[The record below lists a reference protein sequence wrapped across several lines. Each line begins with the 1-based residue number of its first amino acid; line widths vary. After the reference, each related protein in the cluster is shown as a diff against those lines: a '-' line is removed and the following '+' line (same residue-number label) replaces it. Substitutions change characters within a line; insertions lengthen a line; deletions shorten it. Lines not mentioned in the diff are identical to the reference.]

1 MALTRRD
8 FIKVLGAGASAGVI
22 GTGYAYRDSLF
33 AQDNMYELAR
43 SGNARILHITDVHGN
58 LLPNYFREPNVNL
71 GLGDTFGKLPH
82 VVGSKLLKKL
92 ESIGIK
98 PGSPEAYAFTFNN
111 FEELAHKYGKTG
123 GFAQLKTVL
132 DSLRDSAG
140 GAQNTLT
147 VDGGDTWQGSGTSL
161 WTRGADMVEACNI
174 LGVDVMVGHWEFT
187 YKEAETLRNIGFFKG
202 DFLGQNVRIL
212 EDALMGDEYFAMTE
226 KYDGNGLY
234 SEDDALPFKPYV
246 IKNVGGNRIAV
257 IGQAFP
263 RTSNANPQKYFF
275 PDWSFGLREDEMSE
289 LVADIRENEKPDA
302 VIVVSHNGM
311 DVDKKMASR
320 VVGIDAIFGGH
331 THDGMPIPVEV
342 KNPGGTTIVTNA
354 GCSGKYV
361 GVMDMDLRDGKL
373 HDYKYKMLPIFTNMI
388 KPNAEMTSFINQT
401 RSKVYDTDVIEARS
415 STMSN
420 NPDRVGK
427 TYDSILTEK
436 LCTTE
441 QTLYRRGNFMGTW
454 DQVLVNSLREEH
466 DADFAMS
473 AGVRWGTSVLAGQDV
488 TMEDLMTNTSMTYG
502 ETYVSEMKGSQI
514 KDVLEGIAENLFVL
528 DPYLQSGG
536 DMVRMG
542 GLDYTI
548 DPAKGLGERITDI
561 KDDEGTAI
569 DPNKSY
575 KVSGWAQVS
584 SVGNGRLMWD
594 VAADYLRRQKH
605 LDLKKVNHPT
615 IKGVK
620 DNPGIEDYAGELIQF
635 QSIVLQAP
643 VSGAFL

>member
-33 AQDNMYELAR
+33 AQDNMYEIAR

-82 VVGSKLLKKL
+82 VVGSKLLNKL

-98 PGSPEAYAFTFNN
+98 PGSPEAYAFAYND

-140 GAQNTLT
+140 GIQNTLT

-373 HDYKYKMLPIFTNMI
+373 HDYKYKMLPILTNMI

-575 KVSGWAQVS
+575 KVSGWAQVG

-620 DNPGIEDYAGELIQF
+620 DNPGIEDYAGELI
-635 QSIVLQAP
+635 
-643 VSGAFL
+643 

>member
-1 MALTRRD
+1 MALTRRE
-8 FIKVLGAGASAGVI
+8 FIKVLGAGSAAGLISGCGGNDSAKLAS
-22 GTGYAYRDSLF
+22 
-33 AQDNMYELAR
+33 QENMYEVAKT
-43 SGNARILHITDVHGN
+43 GNARILHITDAHGN

-82 VVGSKLLKKL
+82 VVGNNLLKQL
-92 ESIGIK
+92 GIK
-98 PGSPEAYAFTFNN
+98 PGSPEAYAFTYNN
-111 FEELAHKYGKTG
+111 FEDLAAKYGKTG
-123 GFAQLKTVL
+123 GFAQVKTVL
-132 DSLRDSAG
+132 DSLRESAG
-140 GAQNTLT
+140 GVQNTLT

-187 YKEAETLRNIGFFKG
+187 YKEEETLKNVGFFKG

-212 EDALMGDEYFAMTE
+212 EDALMGDEYIAMTE

-234 SEDDALPFKPYV
+234 DEDEAMPFKPYV
-246 IKNVGGNRIAV
+246 IKNVGGHRIAV

-289 LVADIRENEKPDA
+289 LVADIRANEKPDA

-311 DVDKKMASR
+311 DVDIKMASR

-331 THDGMPIPVEV
+331 THDGMPKPVEV

-354 GCSGKYV
+354 GCSGKYI
-361 GVMDMDLRDGKL
+361 GVMDLDIQNHKVVG
-373 HDYKYKMLPIFTNMI
+373 YNYKMLPIITDFI
-388 KPNAEMTSFINQT
+388 KPDPQMVSFINQMRGT
-401 RSKVYDTDVIEARS
+401 KYDKAVVEARS
-415 STMSN
+415 SEMSN
-420 NPDRVGK
+420 NASRLGK
-427 TYDSILTEK
+427 TYDEILTEK

-473 AGVRWGTSVLAGQDV
+473 AGVRWGTSVPAGHDV

-502 ETYVSEMKGSQI
+502 ETYVSEMTGAQLKS
-514 KDVLEGIAENLFVL
+514 VLEGIAENLFVQ

-548 DPAKGLGERITDI
+548 DPAASLGSRISEM
-561 KDDEGTAI
+561 KDDAGTPV

-575 KVSGWAQVS
+575 KVSGWAQVGS
-584 SVGNGRLMWD
+584 IGNGRLMWD

-605 LDLKKVNHPT
+605 LNLAKVNHPT

-620 DNPGIEDYAGELIQF
+620 DNPGIENYAGELI
-635 QSIVLQAP
+635 
-643 VSGAFL
+643 

>member
-1 MALTRRD
+1 MSLTRRD
-8 FIKVLGAGASAGVI
+8 FIKVLCAGSAAGLISGCGNDAPTKLAS
-22 GTGYAYRDSLF
+22 
-33 AQDNMYELAR
+33 QDNMYEVAKT
-43 SGNARILHITDVHGN
+43 GNARILHITDTHGN

-71 GLGDTFGKLPH
+71 GFGPTYGQLPH
-82 VVGSKLLKKL
+82 VVGNKLL
-92 ESIGIK
+92 EQIGVK
-98 PGSPEAYAFTFNN
+98 PGSPEAYAFTYNN
-111 FEELAHKYGKTG
+111 FEELSNKYGKTG
-123 GFAQLKTVL
+123 GFAQIKTVL
-132 DSLRDSAG
+132 ESLRDSAG
-140 GAQNTLT
+140 GIQNTLT
-147 VDGGDTWQGSGTSL
+147 IDGGDTWQGSGTSL
-161 WTRGADMVEACNI
+161 WTRGADMVEACNM

-187 YKEAETLRNIGFFKG
+187 YKEEETLKNIGFFKG

-212 EDALMGDEYFAMTE
+212 EDALMGDKYATMTE
-226 KYDGNGLY
+226 KFDGNGLY
-234 SEDDALPFKPYV
+234 SEDDAMPFKPYV
-246 IKNVGGNRIAV
+246 IKNVGGHRIAV

-311 DVDKKMASR
+311 DVDIKMASR
-320 VVGIDAIFGGH
+320 IVGIDAIFGGH
-331 THDGMPIPVEV
+331 THDGMPKPIEV
-342 KNPGGTTIVTNA
+342 KNAGGITVVTNA
-354 GCSGKYV
+354 GCSGKYI
-361 GVMDMDLRDGKL
+361 GVMDLEIKDHKMVG
-373 HDYKYKMLPIFTNMI
+373 YNYKMLPILTNLI
-388 KPNAEMTSFINQT
+388 KPDAAMVSYITKMRNT
-401 RSKVYDTDVIEARS
+401 KYDKNVVEARS

-427 TYDSILTEK
+427 TYDEILTEK
-436 LCTTE
+436 LCSTT

-473 AGVRWGTSVLAGQDV
+473 AGVRWGTSVPAGHDV

-502 ETYVSEMKGSQI
+502 ETYVSEMKGAQL
-514 KDVLEGIAENLFVL
+514 KDVLEGIAENLFVQ

-542 GLDYTI
+542 GMDYTI
-548 DPAKGLGERITDI
+548 DPAAGLGNRISEM
-561 KDDEGTAI
+561 KDDAGTAI

-575 KVSGWAQVS
+575 KVSGWAQVG

-594 VAADYLRRQKH
+594 VAADYLRKQGT

-615 IKGVK
+615 VKGVK
-620 DNPGIEDYAGELIQF
+620 TNPGIENYSGELI
-635 QSIVLQAP
+635 
-643 VSGAFL
+643 

>member
-1 MALTRRD
+1 MALTRRE
-8 FIKVLGAGASAGVI
+8 FIKVLGAGSAAGLI
-22 GTGYAYRDSLF
+22 GTGQARHNSLF
-33 AQDNMYELAR
+33 GQENMYEVPKT
-43 SGNARILHITDVHGN
+43 GNARILHITDVHGN

-71 GLGDTFGKLPH
+71 GFGDTFAQFPH
-82 VVGSKLLKKL
+82 VVGNNLLK
-92 ESIGIK
+92 EIGVK
-98 PGSPEAYAFTFNN
+98 PGSPEAYAFTYNN
-111 FEELAHKYGKTG
+111 FEDLAAKYGKTG
-123 GFAQLKTVL
+123 GFGQIKTVL

-140 GAQNTLT
+140 GVGNTLT
-147 VDGGDTWQGSGTSL
+147 LDGGDTWQGSGTSL

-187 YKEAETLRNIGFFKG
+187 YKEAEVLKNIGFFKG
-202 DFLGQNVRIL
+202 DFLGQNVRIM
-212 EDALMGDEYFAMTE
+212 EDALMEDEYITMTE
-226 KYDGNGLY
+226 KYDGNGLFN
-234 SEDDALPFKPYV
+234 EDDALPFKPYV
-246 IKNVGGNRIAV
+246 IKNVGGHRIAV

-289 LVADIRENEKPDA
+289 LVTDIRENEKPDA
-302 VIVVSHNGM
+302 VILVSHNGM
-311 DVDKKMASR
+311 DVDIKMASR

-331 THDGMPIPVEV
+331 THDGMPKPIEV
-342 KNPGGTTIVTNA
+342 KNAGGVTVVTNA
-354 GCSGKYV
+354 GCSGKYI
-361 GVMDMDLRDGKL
+361 GVMDLNIKDHNMVG
-373 HDYKYKMLPIFTNMI
+373 YEYKMLPILTNLI
-388 KPNAEMTSFINQT
+388 KPDASMVSFIDKMRNT
-401 RSKVYDTDVIEARS
+401 TYDKNVVEARNS
-415 STMSN
+415 AMSN

-427 TYDSILTEK
+427 TYDAILTEK

-473 AGVRWGTSVLAGQDV
+473 AGVRWGTSVVSGQDV

-502 ETYVSEMKGSQI
+502 ETYVSEMKGSQLKEI
-514 KDVLEGIAENLFVL
+514 LEAIAENLFVQ

-548 DPAKGLGERITDI
+548 DPAANLGSRISEV
-561 KDDEGTAI
+561 KDDEGTLI
-569 DPNKSY
+569 DPNKLY
-575 KVSGWAQVS
+575 KVSGWAQVG

-594 VAADYLRRQKH
+594 VAADYLRKQKH
-605 LDLKKVNHPT
+605 LNLTKVNHPT

-620 DNPGIEDYAGELIQF
+620 NNPGIENYAGKLI
-635 QSIVLQAP
+635 
-643 VSGAFL
+643 

>member
-1 MALTRRD
+1 MSLTRRD
-8 FIKVLGAGASAGVI
+8 FIKVLGAGSAAGLISGCGNDAPTKLAS
-22 GTGYAYRDSLF
+22 
-33 AQDNMYELAR
+33 QDNMYEVPKT
-43 SGNARILHITDVHGN
+43 GNARILHITDTHGN

-71 GLGDTFGKLPH
+71 GFGPTYGQLPH
-82 VVGSKLLKKL
+82 VVGNKLL
-92 ESIGIK
+92 EQIGVK
-98 PGSPEAYAFTFNN
+98 PGSPEAYAFTYNN
-111 FEELAHKYGKTG
+111 FEELSAKYGKTG
-123 GFAQLKTVL
+123 GFGQIKTVL

-140 GAQNTLT
+140 GVQNTLT
-147 VDGGDTWQGSGTSL
+147 IDGGDTWQGSGTSL
-161 WTRGADMVEACNI
+161 WTRGADMVEACNM

-187 YKEAETLRNIGFFKG
+187 YKEEETLKNIGFFKG

-212 EDALMGDEYFAMTE
+212 EDALMGDEYITMTE
-226 KYDGNGLY
+226 KFDGNGLY
-234 SEDDALPFKPYV
+234 SEDDAMPFKPYV
-246 IKNVGGNRIAV
+246 IKNVGGHRIAV

-311 DVDKKMASR
+311 DVDIKMASR
-320 VVGIDAIFGGH
+320 IVGIDAIFGGH
-331 THDGMPIPVEV
+331 THDGMPKPVEV
-342 KNPGGTTIVTNA
+342 KNAGGITVVTNA
-354 GCSGKYV
+354 GCSGKYI
-361 GVMDMDLRDGKL
+361 GVMDLEIKDHKMVG
-373 HDYKYKMLPIFTNMI
+373 YNYKMLPILTNFI
-388 KPNAEMTSFINQT
+388 KPDAAMVSYITKMRNT
-401 RSKVYDTDVIEARS
+401 KYDKNVVEARS
-415 STMSN
+415 SAMSN

-427 TYDSILTEK
+427 TYDEILTEK
-436 LCTTE
+436 LCSTN

-473 AGVRWGTSVLAGQDV
+473 AGVRWGTSVPAGHDV

-502 ETYVSEMKGSQI
+502 ETYVSEMKGAQL
-514 KDVLEGIAENLFVL
+514 KEVLEGIAENLFVQ

-542 GLDYTI
+542 GMDYTI
-548 DPAKGLGERITDI
+548 DPAAGLGNRISEM
-561 KDDEGTAI
+561 KDDEGTLI

-575 KVSGWAQVS
+575 KVSGWAQVG

-594 VAADYLRRQKH
+594 VAADYLRKQGT

-615 IKGVK
+615 IKGVET
-620 DNPGIEDYAGELIQF
+620 NPGIENYSGKLI
-635 QSIVLQAP
+635 
-643 VSGAFL
+643 

>member
-1 MALTRRD
+1 MSLTRRD
-8 FIKVLGAGASAGVI
+8 FIKVLGAGSAAGLISGCGNDAPTKLAS
-22 GTGYAYRDSLF
+22 
-33 AQDNMYELAR
+33 QDNMYEVAKT
-43 SGNARILHITDVHGN
+43 GNARILHITDTHGN

-71 GLGDTFGKLPH
+71 GFGPTYGQLPH
-82 VVGSKLLKKL
+82 VVGNKLL
-92 ESIGIK
+92 ERIGVK
-98 PGSPEAYAFTFNN
+98 PGSAEAYAFTYNN
-111 FEELAHKYGKTG
+111 FEELSNKYGKTG
-123 GFAQLKTVL
+123 GFAQIKTVL
-132 DSLRDSAG
+132 ESLRDSAG
-140 GAQNTLT
+140 GIQNTLT
-147 VDGGDTWQGSGTSL
+147 IDGGDTWQGSGTSL
-161 WTRGADMVEACNI
+161 WTRGADMVEACNM

-187 YKEAETLRNIGFFKG
+187 YKEEETLKNIGFFKG

-212 EDALMGDEYFAMTE
+212 EDALMGDEYATMTE
-226 KYDGNGLY
+226 KFDGNGLY
-234 SEDDALPFKPYV
+234 SEDDAMPFKPYV
-246 IKNVGGNRIAV
+246 IKNVSNHRIAV

-263 RTSNANPQKYFF
+263 RTANANPQKYFF

-311 DVDKKMASR
+311 DVDIKMASR

-331 THDGMPIPVEV
+331 THDGMPKPIEV
-342 KNPGGTTIVTNA
+342 KNAGGITVVTNA
-354 GCSGKYV
+354 GCSGKYI
-361 GVMDMDLRDGKL
+361 GVMDLEIKDHKMVS
-373 HDYKYKMLPIFTNMI
+373 YNYKMLPILTNFI
-388 KPNAEMTSFINQT
+388 KPDAAMVSYITKMRNT
-401 RSKVYDTDVIEARS
+401 KYDKNVVEARS

-427 TYDSILTEK
+427 TYDEILTEK
-436 LCTTE
+436 LCSTS

-473 AGVRWGTSVLAGQDV
+473 AGVRWGTSVPAGHDV

-502 ETYVSEMKGSQI
+502 ETYVSEMKGVQLKNI
-514 KDVLEGIAENLFVL
+514 LEAIAENLFVQ

-542 GLDYTI
+542 GMDYTI
-548 DPAKGLGERITDI
+548 DPAAGLGNRILEM
-561 KDDEGTAI
+561 KDDEGTLI

-575 KVSGWAQVS
+575 KVSGWAQVG

-594 VAADYLRRQKH
+594 VAADYLRKQGT

-615 IKGVK
+615 VKGVK
-620 DNPGIEDYAGELIQF
+620 TNPGIENYSGELI
-635 QSIVLQAP
+635 
-643 VSGAFL
+643 

>member
-1 MALTRRD
+1 MSLTRRD
-8 FIKVLGAGASAGVI
+8 FIKVLGAGSTAGLISGCGGDASAKL
-22 GTGYAYRDSLF
+22 AS
-33 AQDNMYELAR
+33 QDNMYEVAKT
-43 SGNARILHITDVHGN
+43 GNARILHITDTHGN

-71 GLGDTFGKLPH
+71 GFGPTYGHLPH
-82 VVGSKLLKKL
+82 VVGNKLL
-92 ESIGIK
+92 EQIGVK
-98 PGSPEAYAFTFNN
+98 PGSAEAYAFTYNN
-111 FEELAHKYGKTG
+111 FEELSNKYGKTG
-123 GFAQLKTVL
+123 GFAQIKTVL
-132 DSLRDSAG
+132 ESLRDSAG
-140 GAQNTLT
+140 GIQNTLT
-147 VDGGDTWQGSGTSL
+147 IDGGDTWQGSGTSL
-161 WTRGADMVEACNI
+161 WTRGADMVEACNM

-187 YKEAETLRNIGFFKG
+187 YKEEETLKNIGFFKG

-212 EDALMGDEYFAMTE
+212 EDALMGDEYATMTE
-226 KYDGNGLY
+226 KFDGNGLY
-234 SEDDALPFKPYV
+234 SEDDAMPFKPYV
-246 IKNVGGNRIAV
+246 IKNVGGHRIAV

-311 DVDKKMASR
+311 DVDIKMASR
-320 VVGIDAIFGGH
+320 IVGIDAIFGGH
-331 THDGMPIPVEV
+331 THDGMPKPVEV
-342 KNPGGTTIVTNA
+342 KNAGGVTVVTNA
-354 GCSGKYV
+354 GCSGKYI
-361 GVMDMDLRDGKL
+361 GVMDLEIKDHKMVG
-373 HDYKYKMLPIFTNMI
+373 YNYKMLPILTNLI
-388 KPNAEMTSFINQT
+388 KPDAAMVSYITKMRNT
-401 RSKVYDTDVIEARS
+401 KYDKNVVEARS

-427 TYDSILTEK
+427 TYDEILTEK
-436 LCTTE
+436 LCSTT

-473 AGVRWGTSVLAGQDV
+473 AGVRWGTSVPAGHDV

-502 ETYVSEMKGSQI
+502 ETYVSEMKGAQL
-514 KDVLEGIAENLFVL
+514 KDILEGIAENLFVQ

-542 GLDYTI
+542 GMDYTI
-548 DPAKGLGERITDI
+548 DPAAGLGNRISEM
-561 KDDEGTAI
+561 KDDAGTAI

-575 KVSGWAQVS
+575 KVSGWAQVG

-594 VAADYLRRQKH
+594 VAADYLRKQGT

-615 IKGVK
+615 VKGVK
-620 DNPGIEDYAGELIQF
+620 TNPGIENYSGELI
-635 QSIVLQAP
+635 
-643 VSGAFL
+643 

>member
-1 MALTRRD
+1 MSLTRRD
-8 FIKVLGAGASAGVI
+8 FIKVLGAGSAAGLISGCGNDAPTKLAS
-22 GTGYAYRDSLF
+22 
-33 AQDNMYELAR
+33 QDNMYEVAKT
-43 SGNARILHITDVHGN
+43 GNARILHITDTHGN

-71 GLGDTFGKLPH
+71 GFGPTYGQLPH
-82 VVGSKLLKKL
+82 VVGNKLL
-92 ESIGIK
+92 ERIGVK
-98 PGSPEAYAFTFNN
+98 PGSAEAYAFTYNN
-111 FEELAHKYGKTG
+111 FEELSNKYGKTG
-123 GFAQLKTVL
+123 GFAQIKTVL
-132 DSLRDSAG
+132 ESLRDSAG
-140 GAQNTLT
+140 GIQNTLT
-147 VDGGDTWQGSGTSL
+147 IDGGDTWQGSGTSL
-161 WTRGADMVEACNI
+161 WTRGADMVEACNM

-187 YKEAETLRNIGFFKG
+187 YKEEETLKNIGFFKG

-212 EDALMGDEYFAMTE
+212 EDALMGDEYATMTE
-226 KYDGNGLY
+226 KFDGNGLY
-234 SEDDALPFKPYV
+234 SEDDAMPFKPYV
-246 IKNVGGNRIAV
+246 IKNVSNHRIAV

-263 RTSNANPQKYFF
+263 RTANANPQKYFF

-311 DVDKKMASR
+311 DVDIKMASR

-331 THDGMPIPVEV
+331 THDGMPKPIEV
-342 KNPGGTTIVTNA
+342 KNAGGITVVTNA
-354 GCSGKYV
+354 GCSGKYI
-361 GVMDMDLRDGKL
+361 GVMDLEIKDHKMVS
-373 HDYKYKMLPIFTNMI
+373 YNYKMLPILTNFI
-388 KPNAEMTSFINQT
+388 KPDAAMVSYITKMRNT
-401 RSKVYDTDVIEARS
+401 KYDKNVVEARS

-427 TYDSILTEK
+427 TYDEILTEK
-436 LCTTE
+436 LCSTS

-473 AGVRWGTSVLAGQDV
+473 AGVRWGTSVPAGHDV

-502 ETYVSEMKGSQI
+502 ETYVSEMKGVQLKNI
-514 KDVLEGIAENLFVL
+514 LEAIAENLFVQ

-542 GLDYTI
+542 GMNYTI
-548 DPAKGLGERITDI
+548 DPAAGLGNRILEM
-561 KDDEGTAI
+561 KDDEGTLI

-575 KVSGWAQVS
+575 KVSGWAQVG

-594 VAADYLRRQKH
+594 VAADYLRKQGT

-615 IKGVK
+615 VKGVK
-620 DNPGIEDYAGELIQF
+620 TNPGIENYSGELI
-635 QSIVLQAP
+635 
-643 VSGAFL
+643 

>member
-8 FIKVLGAGASAGVI
+8 FIKILGAGSTAGLI
-22 GTGYAYRDSLF
+22 SNGQAFHTSLSS
-33 AQDNMYELAR
+33 QENMYEVPKT
-43 SGNARILHITDVHGN
+43 GNARILHITDTHGN

-71 GLGDTFGKLPH
+71 GFGDTFGKLPH
-82 VVGSKLLKKL
+82 VVGNNLLKQ
-92 ESIGIK
+92 IGVK
-98 PGSPEAYAFTFNN
+98 PGSPEAYAFTYNN
-111 FEELAHKYGKTG
+111 FEDLADKYGKTG
-123 GFAQLKTVL
+123 GFGQIKTVL
-132 DSLRDSAG
+132 ESLRESAG
-140 GAQNTLT
+140 GVQNTLT

-161 WTRGADMVEACNI
+161 WTRGADMVEATNM

-187 YKEAETLRNIGFFKG
+187 YKEAETLKNIGFFKG
-202 DFLGQNVRIL
+202 DFLGQNVRIM
-212 EDALMGDEYFAMTE
+212 EDALMGDDYFTMTE

-246 IKNVGGNRIAV
+246 IKNVGGHRIAV

-311 DVDKKMASR
+311 DVDIKMASR

-331 THDGMPIPVEV
+331 THDGMPKPVEV
-342 KNPGGTTIVTNA
+342 KNAGGVTVVTNA
-354 GCSGKYV
+354 GCSGKYI
-361 GVMDMDLRDGKL
+361 GVMDLNIVDHKVAG
-373 HDYKYKMLPIFTNMI
+373 YEYKMLPILTDFI
-388 KPNAEMTSFINQT
+388 KPDAAMVSYIDKMRNT
-401 RSKVYDTDVIEARS
+401 KYDKNVVEARS
-415 STMSN
+415 SEMSN
-420 NPDRVGK
+420 NPDRIGK
-427 TYDSILTEK
+427 TYNEILTEK

-454 DQVLVNSLREEH
+454 DQVLCNSLREEH
-466 DADFAMS
+466 DADFGLS
-473 AGVRWGTSVLAGQDV
+473 AGVRWGTSVPAGHDV

-502 ETYVSEMKGSQI
+502 ETYKSEMTGQAI
-514 KDVLEGIAENLFVL
+514 KDMLEGIAENLFQR

-536 DMVRMG
+536 DMVRVG

-548 DPAKGLGERITDI
+548 SPDADFNQRILDI
-561 KDDEGTAI
+561 RDDGGTKI
-569 DPNKSY
+569 DMNKKY
-575 KVSGWAQVS
+575 TVAGWAQVG

-594 VAADYLRRQKH
+594 VAADYLRKQKH
-605 LDLKKVNHPT
+605 LNLTKVNHPT

-620 DNPGIEDYAGELIQF
+620 NNPGIENYDGDLI
-635 QSIVLQAP
+635 
-643 VSGAFL
+643 

>member
-1 MALTRRD
+1 MSLTRRD
-8 FIKVLGAGASAGVI
+8 FIKVLGAGSAAGLISGCGNDASAKL
-22 GTGYAYRDSLF
+22 AS
-33 AQDNMYELAR
+33 QDNMYEVAKT
-43 SGNARILHITDVHGN
+43 GNARILHITDTHGN

-71 GLGDTFGKLPH
+71 GFGPTYGQLPH
-82 VVGSKLLKKL
+82 VVGNKLL
-92 ESIGIK
+92 EQIGVK
-98 PGSPEAYAFTFNN
+98 PGSAEAYAFTYNN
-111 FEELAHKYGKTG
+111 FEELSAKYGKTG
-123 GFAQLKTVL
+123 GFGQIKTVL

-140 GAQNTLT
+140 GVKNTLT
-147 VDGGDTWQGSGTSL
+147 IDGGDTWQGSGTSL
-161 WTRGADMVEACNI
+161 WTRGADMVEACNM

-187 YKEAETLRNIGFFKG
+187 YKEEETLKNIGFFKG

-212 EDALMGDEYFAMTE
+212 EDALMGDEYATMTE
-226 KYDGNGLY
+226 KFDGNGLY
-234 SEDDALPFKPYV
+234 SEDDAMPFKPYV
-246 IKNVGGNRIAV
+246 IKNVGGHRIAV

-311 DVDKKMASR
+311 DVDIKMASR

-331 THDGMPIPVEV
+331 THDGMPKPIEV
-342 KNPGGTTIVTNA
+342 KNAGGITVVTNA
-354 GCSGKYV
+354 GCSGKYI
-361 GVMDMDLRDGKL
+361 GVMDLEIKDHKMVG
-373 HDYKYKMLPIFTNMI
+373 YNYKMLPILTNLI
-388 KPNAEMTSFINQT
+388 KPDAAMVSYITKMRNT
-401 RSKVYDTDVIEARS
+401 KYDKNVVEARS

-427 TYDSILTEK
+427 TYDEILTEK
-436 LCTTE
+436 LCSTN

-473 AGVRWGTSVLAGQDV
+473 AGVRWGTSVPAGHDV

-502 ETYVSEMKGSQI
+502 ETYVSEMKGAQL
-514 KDVLEGIAENLFVL
+514 KEVLEGIAENLFVQ

-542 GLDYTI
+542 GMDYTI
-548 DPAKGLGERITDI
+548 DPAAGLGNRISEM
-561 KDDEGTAI
+561 KDDEGTLI

-575 KVSGWAQVS
+575 KVSGWAQVG

-594 VAADYLRRQKH
+594 VAADYLRKQGT

-615 IKGVK
+615 VKGVK
-620 DNPGIEDYAGELIQF
+620 TNPGIENYSGKLI
-635 QSIVLQAP
+635 
-643 VSGAFL
+643 

>member
-1 MALTRRD
+1 MALTRRE
-8 FIKVLGAGASAGVI
+8 FIKVLGAGSAAGLI
-22 GTGYAYRDSLF
+22 GTGQARHNSLF
-33 AQDNMYELAR
+33 GQENMYEVPKT
-43 SGNARILHITDVHGN
+43 GNARILHITDVHGN

-71 GLGDTFGKLPH
+71 GFGDTFAQFPH
-82 VVGSKLLKKL
+82 VVGNNLLK
-92 ESIGIK
+92 EIGVK
-98 PGSPEAYAFTFNN
+98 PGSPEAYAFTYNN
-111 FEELAHKYGKTG
+111 FEDLAAKYGKTG
-123 GFAQLKTVL
+123 GFGQIKTVL

-140 GAQNTLT
+140 GVGNTLT
-147 VDGGDTWQGSGTSL
+147 LDGGDTWQGSGTSL

-187 YKEAETLRNIGFFKG
+187 YKEAEVLKNIGFFKG
-202 DFLGQNVRIL
+202 DFLGQNVRIM
-212 EDALMGDEYFAMTE
+212 EDALMEDEYITMTE
-226 KYDGNGLY
+226 KYDGNGLFN
-234 SEDDALPFKPYV
+234 EDDALPFKPYV
-246 IKNVGGNRIAV
+246 IKNVGGHRIAV

-289 LVADIRENEKPDA
+289 LVTDIRENEKPDA
-302 VIVVSHNGM
+302 VILVSHNGM
-311 DVDKKMASR
+311 DVDIKMASR

-331 THDGMPIPVEV
+331 THDGMPKPIEV
-342 KNPGGTTIVTNA
+342 KNAGGVTVVTNA
-354 GCSGKYV
+354 GCSGKYI
-361 GVMDMDLRDGKL
+361 GVMDLNIKDHNMVG
-373 HDYKYKMLPIFTNMI
+373 YEYKMLPILTNLI
-388 KPNAEMTSFINQT
+388 KPDASMVSFIDKMRNT
-401 RSKVYDTDVIEARS
+401 TYDKNVVEARNS
-415 STMSN
+415 AMSN

-427 TYDSILTEK
+427 TYDAILTEK

-473 AGVRWGTSVLAGQDV
+473 AGVRWGTSVVSGQDV

-502 ETYVSEMKGSQI
+502 ETYVSEMKGSQLKEI
-514 KDVLEGIAENLFVL
+514 LEAIAENLFVQ

-548 DPAKGLGERITDI
+548 DPAAGYMERISDM
-561 KDDEGTAI
+561 KDDEGTPI

-575 KVSGWAQVS
+575 KVSGWAQVGS
-584 SVGNGRLMWD
+584 IGNGRLMWD
-594 VAADYLRRQKH
+594 VAADYLRKQKH
-605 LDLKKVNHPT
+605 LNLSKVNHPT

-620 DNPGIEDYAGELIQF
+620 NNPGIENYAGKLI
-635 QSIVLQAP
+635 
-643 VSGAFL
+643 

>member
-1 MALTRRD
+1 MSLTRRD
-8 FIKVLGAGASAGVI
+8 FIKVLGAGSTAGLISGCGGDASAKL
-22 GTGYAYRDSLF
+22 TS
-33 AQDNMYELAR
+33 QDNMYEVAKT
-43 SGNARILHITDVHGN
+43 GNARILHITDTHGN

-71 GLGDTFGKLPH
+71 GFGPTYGHLPH
-82 VVGSKLLKKL
+82 VVGNKLL
-92 ESIGIK
+92 EQIGVK
-98 PGSPEAYAFTFNN
+98 PGSAEAYAFTYNN
-111 FEELAHKYGKTG
+111 FEELSNKYGKTG
-123 GFAQLKTVL
+123 GFAQIKTVL
-132 DSLRDSAG
+132 ESLRDSAG
-140 GAQNTLT
+140 GIQNTLT
-147 VDGGDTWQGSGTSL
+147 IDGGDTWQGSGTSL
-161 WTRGADMVEACNI
+161 WTRGADMVEACNM

-187 YKEAETLRNIGFFKG
+187 YKEEETLKNIGFFKG

-212 EDALMGDEYFAMTE
+212 EDALMGDEYATMTE
-226 KYDGNGLY
+226 KFDGNGLY
-234 SEDDALPFKPYV
+234 SEDDAMPFKPYV
-246 IKNVGGNRIAV
+246 IKNVGGHRIAV

-311 DVDKKMASR
+311 DVDIKMASR
-320 VVGIDAIFGGH
+320 IVGIDAIFGGH
-331 THDGMPIPVEV
+331 THDGMPKPVEV
-342 KNPGGTTIVTNA
+342 KNAGGVTVVTNA
-354 GCSGKYV
+354 GCSGKYI
-361 GVMDMDLRDGKL
+361 GVMDLEIKDHKMVG
-373 HDYKYKMLPIFTNMI
+373 YNYKMLPILTNLI
-388 KPNAEMTSFINQT
+388 KPDAAMVSYITKMRNT
-401 RSKVYDTDVIEARS
+401 KYDKNVVEARS

-427 TYDSILTEK
+427 TYDEILTEK
-436 LCTTE
+436 LCSTT

-473 AGVRWGTSVLAGQDV
+473 AGVRWGTSVPAGHDV

-502 ETYVSEMKGSQI
+502 ETYVSEMKGAQL
-514 KDVLEGIAENLFVL
+514 KDILEGIAENLFVQ

-542 GLDYTI
+542 GMDYTI
-548 DPAKGLGERITDI
+548 DPAAGLGNRISEM
-561 KDDEGTAI
+561 KDDAGTAI

-575 KVSGWAQVS
+575 KVSGWAQVG

-594 VAADYLRRQKH
+594 VAADYLRKQGT

-615 IKGVK
+615 VKGVK
-620 DNPGIEDYAGELIQF
+620 TNPGIENYSGELI
-635 QSIVLQAP
+635 
-643 VSGAFL
+643 

>member
-8 FIKVLGAGASAGVI
+8 FIKVLGAGSAVGLI
-22 GTGYAYRDSLF
+22 GGCGNDTNKLSS
-33 AQDNMYELAR
+33 QDNMYEVAKT
-43 SGNARILHITDVHGN
+43 GNARILHITDTHGN

-71 GLGDTFGKLPH
+71 GFGSTFGKLPH
-82 VVGSKLLKKL
+82 VVGNKLLK
-92 ESIGIK
+92 EIGVK
-98 PGSPEAYAFTFNN
+98 PDSPEAYAFTYNN
-111 FEELAHKYGKTG
+111 FEELAAKYGKTG
-123 GFAQLKTVL
+123 GFGQIKTVL
-132 DSLRDSAG
+132 DSLRESAG
-140 GAQNTLT
+140 GVQNTLT

-161 WTRGADMVEACNI
+161 WTRGADMVEACNM

-187 YKEAETLRNIGFFKG
+187 YKEEETLKNIGFFKG

-212 EDALMGDEYFAMTE
+212 EDALLGDKYIAMTE
-226 KYDGNGLY
+226 KYDGRGLY
-234 SEDDALPFKPYV
+234 NEDDALPFKPYV
-246 IKNVGGNRIAV
+246 IKNVGGHRIAV

-311 DVDKKMASR
+311 DVDIKMASR

-331 THDGMPIPVEV
+331 THDGMPKPVEV
-342 KNPGGTTIVTNA
+342 KNAGGVTVVTNA
-354 GCSGKYV
+354 GCSGKYI
-361 GVMDMDLRDGKL
+361 GVMDLDIKDHKVMG
-373 HDYKYKMLPIFTNMI
+373 YNYKMLPIITNLI
-388 KPNAEMTSFINQT
+388 KPDAAVVSYINKMRNT
-401 RSKVYDTDVIEARS
+401 KYDKNVVEARS

-420 NPDRVGK
+420 NPARMGK
-427 TYDSILTEK
+427 TFDAILTEK

-473 AGVRWGTSVLAGQDV
+473 AGVRWGTSVPAGHDV

-502 ETYVSEMKGSQI
+502 ETYVNELKGSQLKEI
-514 KDVLEGIAENLFVL
+514 LEGIAENLFVQ

-548 DPAKGLGERITDI
+548 DPAQSLGNRISNI
-561 KDDEGTAI
+561 VDDEGTAI
-569 DPNKSY
+569 DVNKSY
-575 KVSGWAQVS
+575 KVSGWAQVG

-594 VAADYLRRQKH
+594 VAADYLRKQKH
-605 LDLKKVNHPT
+605 LNLKKVNHPT

-620 DNPGIEDYAGELIQF
+620 NNPGIENYAGKI
-635 QSIVLQAP
+635 I
-643 VSGAFL
+643 